1 MPSNDSYSAPWPA
14 ELRSLVR
21 QDLEQADIAPLM
33 AALLGVNFPA
43 NSVGVLP
50 DVKID
55 EPGYLRPIDG
65 EKSRARL
72 AIANAKV
79 RA

>member
-1 MPSNDSYSAPWPA
+1 
-14 ELRSLVR
+14 
-21 QDLEQADIAPLM
+21 M
-33 AALLGVNFPA
+33 AALLGVNFPV

-55 EPGYLRPIDG
+55 KPGYLRPIDG
-65 EKSRARL
+65 EKGRARL
-72 AIANAKV
+72 AIVNAKV